1 MAVDLQ
7 ASTCTQLSATWQ
19 RGAAH
24 VARDKEVISFGLAR
38 ARCARFVFK
47 CLIGCGSAWMHNN
60 APRHPNCD
68 DAKRE

>member
-1 MAVDLQ
+1 MCMRTVVSEA
-7 ASTCTQLSATWQ
+7 QLRSHEI
-19 RGAAH
+19 R
-24 VARDKEVISFGLAR
+24 KLFPFGLAR

-47 CLIGCGSAWMHNN
+47 CLIGCGSAWMYNN